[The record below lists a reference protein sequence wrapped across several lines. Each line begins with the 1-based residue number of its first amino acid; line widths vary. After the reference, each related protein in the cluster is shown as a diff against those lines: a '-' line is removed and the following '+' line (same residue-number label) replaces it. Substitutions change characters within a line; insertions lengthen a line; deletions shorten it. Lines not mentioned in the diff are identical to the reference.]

1 MGHDIRIRVIPK
13 QNPDYR
19 KLARALLALVE
30 QRQQAETGS
39 KQRRTRQTAKPRPRP
54 GSTR

>member
-1 MGHDIRIRVIPK
+1 MAHDIRIRVVRK

-30 QRQQAETGS
+30 QRQQAEKEQT
-39 KQRRTRQTAKPRPRP
+39 KTRQAEKPQRRP
-54 GSTR
+54 GKTQ